1 MKEGLQEAVEGALG
15 EPIASLAPVA
25 GGDINQAFRV
35 ETNDGAAF
43 FLKARAGSDR
53 AEFEDE
59 AAGLDWLAAAGG
71 LSCPRPVCVIEGAD
85 GAGLLL
91 EWVEP
96 GAVTDWEAFG
106 HGLATVHMA
115 DGGEHGVRP
124 PGSDPGGVRFGE
136 LRLPPVAPG
145 SGLGFTEVYGE
156 RITFLVREA
165 RERDVLDRQAA
176 DRLLDLADRVPALV
190 GDDQRPA
197 RLHGDLWSGNV
208 LPGADGK
215 PWLIDPA
222 AYGGDAEV
230 DLAMLELFGSPPEA
244 FYRAYDEV
252 RPLREG
258 IAERRTLWQIQPLLV
273 HAVLFGG
280 HYGRAADEA
289 ARSLV

>member
-1 MKEGLQEAVEGALG
+1 MKEGLQGAVEGALG
-15 EPIASLAPVA
+15 GPIASLAPVA

-35 ETNDGAAF
+35 ETTEGAAF

-59 AAGLDWLAAAGG
+59 AAGLAWLAAAGE
-71 LSCPRPVCVIEGAD
+71 LSCPRPVCVIETED
-85 GAGLLL
+85 GSGLLM
-91 EWVEP
+91 EWIDS
-96 GAVTDWEAFG
+96 GAATDWEAFG
-106 HGLATVHMA
+106 HGLASLHTT
-115 DGGEHGVRP
+115 DGGEHGARP
-124 PGSDPGGVRFGE
+124 PDSDPGGVRFGS
-136 LRLPPVAPG
+136 LRLPAVVPG
-145 SGLGFTEVYGE
+145 SGLSFGEVYAE
-156 RITFLVREA
+156 RVAFLAREA
-165 RERDVLDRQAA
+165 RDRDALDCQAA
-176 DRLLDLADRVPALV
+176 DRLLDLANRVPALI
-190 GDDQRPA
+190 GGEERPT

-230 DLAMLELFGSPPEA
+230 DLAMLELFGSPPES

-258 IAERRTLWQIQPLLV
+258 IAERRTLWQLQPLLV